1 MNFARL
7 TLLGFAALFA
17 PTLVAVPTKT
27 PKAVPVARGFSVLE
41 GVMDANRIA
50 GRKLCPS
57 DLRGLY
63 PKPSANYKNC
73 QTVKLY
79 NCITSRLP
87 QLEQSLQVE
96 SV

>member
-27 PKAVPVARGFSVLE
+27 PKAVPVARGGAVLE
-41 GVMDANRIA
+41 GVTDANRIA

-57 DLRGLY
+57 DLRGSNL
-63 PKPSANYKNC
+63 
-73 QTVKLY
+73 
-79 NCITSRLP
+79 
-87 QLEQSLQVE
+87 SLRHKF
-96 SV
+96 S